1 MGCFFLAIN
10 VLPDFPQNA
19 SPDVLPHGK
28 TWARWGFWSS
38 HLQWSGMRLAC
49 PKLPECWRE
58 KCLPLDSGNVVP
70 SKVNIS
76 IPSPWPF
83 WSDDPLNGIF
93 KQWPN
98 KTWTHCP
105 HHTVFSLRRG
115 CGSVKRCLTP
125 IPCDLPGFTKQRIS
139 QMLCTI
145 CWHKNSLYVCTMNF
159 SPLKPLFFQKSN
171 HDWTTP
177 AGAFCW
183 LTWAAPNKNAGAQTP
198 PEGATNHHTAQNGY
212 KKEHLFE
219 SVDVATW
226 PKLFTNGINI
236 WHLEKEWNQVQ
247 CLLPFTLYP
256 EFVCLAFITG
266 TGTKCS
272 KVRWTDQH
280 PHISWRLSAWA
291 NPGMLRLIWAP
302 GQDLALAMFNLI
314 LHIWNLDIKS
324 WWH

>member
-1 MGCFFLAIN
+1 MFFLAIH

-70 SKVNIS
+70 SKANIS
-76 IPSPWPF
+76 VPSPWPF

-247 CLLPFTLYP
+247 CLLPFTFLP
-256 EFVCLAFITG
+256 RIRMPCFHHRHRHQMFESPLNGST
-266 TGTKCS
+266 S
-272 KVRWTDQH
+272 
-280 PHISWRLSAWA
+280 PHLVEAIGMSQPGDASVDLGPWPGSRPGHVQS
-291 NPGMLRLIWAP
+291 NPSHLKLGY
-302 GQDLALAMFNLI
+302 
-314 LHIWNLDIKS
+314 
-324 WWH
+324 